1 MRRMKPM
8 ANHLKAAAQAKKNK
22 KYWQKRLQDPL
33 FKAYNENEKAT
44 RAWLE
49 FYEDAKKDIDAEL
62 VDVYKRI
69 GKDDPKISDFYRSN
83 HLEKIEKQIEKSLVA
98 IGNKEDTYLKGKI
111 KDGVK
116 LGSKTV
122 SDALQTSMLNERAID
137 QLIKQPWQDGDFSSR
152 VWDNKA
158 QLIASMKSEL
168 TAGIVKGDG
177 IYKVADRLDKRLDVG
192 KSQTQRLARTEYMH
206 ALNAGQL
213 ETYQENGYDKLEWV
227 ASEDGKGC
235 DTCHLR
241 NGKQYKIDDV
251 PILPAH
257 PNCRCT
263 MIPVI
268 TDEMI
273 EKQAKALKEAQ
284 PEESA
289 SEWFD
294 EAKEQIDKT
303 NMADAVGEENFNKFI
318 NGLSEIE
325 NDDLGQLFAKY
336 SDQLDFFKV
345 TDKGRGFARRNKV
358 QLAQSSFDGDDRG
371 RQPLEVAFHEIGH
384 AFDSIGLKARTGED
398 KIVAGTVKK
407 KSRRGTVEVNQYV
420 DHMSGMPEYDL
431 KNKIDND
438 LWKYVNG
445 DLPTKESLGKKPR
458 KKAEKQAWEDESFRI
473 YMESKENFS
482 QFAKNMKQLK
492 EDEGATL
499 RELSDIVESTGYL
512 PPGSIGAGHGSKYWK
527 DIGKP
532 ETEFFAHMTETYA
545 VNRNEFDRLE
555 KIFPEATRTWK
566 QMIQDMLKG

>member
-1 MRRMKPM
+1 M
-8 ANHLKAAAQAKKNK
+8 ANYLKAAAQAKKNS
-22 KYWQKRLQDPL
+22 KYWQKRLRDPL
-33 FKAYNENEKAT
+33 YKAYNENEKAT
-44 RAWLE
+44 KAWLQ

-62 VDVYKRI
+62 MDVYKRI

-83 HLEKIEKQIEKSLVA
+83 HLEKLEKQIEKSLVS

-122 SDALQTSMLNERAID
+122 SDALQTSMLNKRAID

-235 DTCHLR
+235 GICHLR
-241 NGKQYKIDDV
+241 NGKQYNIDGV

-273 EKQAKALKEAQ
+273 EEQAKELEKAQKEAEPKLETPQEIEERVSFLEQEMRKLEDEDWGDLTEEQAEELFDQYDIEWRALKDKL
-284 PEESA
+284 
-289 SEWFD
+289 D
-294 EAKEQIDKT
+294 ELSYNEVGGGDYFTTKE
-303 NMADAVGEENFNKFI
+303 GHP
-318 NGLSEIE
+318 
-325 NDDLGQLFAKY
+325 
-336 SDQLDFFKV
+336 LDFFKNNSNH
-345 TDKGRGFARRNKV
+345 DKWMESLSEEQKAVVNGYSTGDYGTLNEILRYGEEAYLNNPLYAGTPMEYKQNMINNAQELQGILDNYETTRGFTTYRGIGGSFDLDTIQDIEIFDDGFMSTSLDYDNVKRFAETDNKV
-358 QLAQSSFDGDDRG
+358 FFTIHVNDGSKAGAYIQELSSYGG
-371 RQPLEVAFHEIGH
+371 EHEFLIKPGTQ
-384 AFDSIGLKARTGED
+384 FKVLSTRTEKGQFGATQFIE
-398 KIVAGTVKK
+398 
-407 KSRRGTVEVNQYV
+407 VEV
-420 DHMSGMPEYDL
+420 
-431 KNKIDND
+431 
-438 LWKYVNG
+438 
-445 DLPTKESLGKKPR
+445 
-458 KKAEKQAWEDESFRI
+458 
-473 YMESKENFS
+473 
-482 QFAKNMKQLK
+482 
-492 EDEGATL
+492 
-499 RELSDIVESTGYL
+499 
-512 PPGSIGAGHGSKYWK
+512 IG
-527 DIGKP
+527 
-532 ETEFFAHMTETYA
+532 
-545 VNRNEFDRLE
+545 
-555 KIFPEATRTWK
+555 
-566 QMIQDMLKG
+566 

>member
-1 MRRMKPM
+1 MKPM
-8 ANHLKAAAQAKKNK
+8 ANYLKAAAQAKKNK

-62 VDVYKRI
+62 MDVYKRI

-83 HLEKIEKQIEKSLVA
+83 HLEKIEKQIEKSLVS

-122 SDALQTSMLNERAID
+122 SDALQTSMLNKRAID

-213 ETYQENGYDKLEWV
+213 ETYHENGYDKLEWV

-241 NGKQYKIDDV
+241 NGKQYNIDDV
-251 PILPAH
+251 PVLPAH

-263 MIPVI
+263 MMPVI

-273 EKQAKALKEAQ
+273 EEQAKALKEAQ

-289 SEWFD
+289 SEWFN
-294 EAKEQIDKT
+294 EAKEQIEKT
-303 NMADAVGEENFNKFI
+303 NMSDAVGEENFNKFI

-336 SDQLDFFKV
+336 ADQLDFFSVGK
-345 TDKGRGFARRNKV
+345 TGRAFAKDNKV
-358 QLAQSSFDGDDRG
+358 QLFQKSFDGDG
-371 RQPLEVAFHEIGH
+371 KGKEPLETVFHEIGH
-384 AFDSIGLKARTGED
+384 AFDHVGLKMRTGE
-398 KIVAGTVKK
+398 KRLVVGTEKK
-407 KSRRGTVEVNQYV
+407 KSRRGTVEVDKRV
-420 DHMSGMPEYDL
+420 GHMSGMPEYDL
-431 KNKIDND
+431 KNKIEDD
-438 LWKYVNG
+438 LWKYANG
-445 DLPTKESLGKKPR
+445 DLPTRKSLGKKPR
-458 KKAEKQAWEDESFRI
+458 KKAEKQAWEDESYRI
-473 YMESKENFS
+473 FKESEVNFENFY
-482 QFAKNMKQLK
+482 KDMKQLQK
-492 EDEGATL
+492 DEGVAL
-499 RELSDIVESTGYL
+499 RELSDIAESTGYL
-512 PPGSIGAGHGSKYWK
+512 PGSLGAGHGERYWK
-527 DIGKP
+527 KTGMA

-545 VNRNEFDRLE
+545 VNRKEFDRLE
-555 KIFPEATRTWK
+555 KIFPEATKTWK

>member
-1 MRRMKPM
+1 MGRREPM

-22 KYWQKRLQDPL
+22 KYWQKRLQNPL

-62 VDVYKRI
+62 MDVYKRI

-122 SDALQTSMLNERAID
+122 SDALQTSMLNKRAID

-158 QLIASMKSEL
+158 QLITSMKSEL

-235 DTCHLR
+235 GICHLR
-241 NGKQYKIDDV
+241 NGKQYNIDGV
-251 PILPAH
+251 PVLPAH

-273 EKQAKALKEAQ
+273 EEQAKELEKAQKEAEPKLETPQEIEERVSFLEQEMRKLEDEDWGDLTEEQAEELFDQYDIEWRALKDKL
-284 PEESA
+284 
-289 SEWFD
+289 D
-294 EAKEQIDKT
+294 ELSYNEVGGGDYFTTKE
-303 NMADAVGEENFNKFI
+303 GHP
-318 NGLSEIE
+318 
-325 NDDLGQLFAKY
+325 
-336 SDQLDFFKV
+336 LDFFKNNSNH
-345 TDKGRGFARRNKV
+345 DKWMESLSEEQKAVVNGYSTGDYGTLNEILRYGEEAYLNNPLYAGTPMEYKQNMINNAQELQGILDNYETTRGFTTYRGIGGSFDLDTIQDIEIFDDGFMSTSLDYDNVKRFAETDNKV
-358 QLAQSSFDGDDRG
+358 FFTIHVNDGSKAGAYIQELSSYGG
-371 RQPLEVAFHEIGH
+371 EHEFLIKPGTQ
-384 AFDSIGLKARTGED
+384 FKVLSTRTEKGQFGATQFIE
-398 KIVAGTVKK
+398 
-407 KSRRGTVEVNQYV
+407 VEV
-420 DHMSGMPEYDL
+420 
-431 KNKIDND
+431 
-438 LWKYVNG
+438 
-445 DLPTKESLGKKPR
+445 
-458 KKAEKQAWEDESFRI
+458 
-473 YMESKENFS
+473 
-482 QFAKNMKQLK
+482 
-492 EDEGATL
+492 
-499 RELSDIVESTGYL
+499 
-512 PPGSIGAGHGSKYWK
+512 IG
-527 DIGKP
+527 
-532 ETEFFAHMTETYA
+532 
-545 VNRNEFDRLE
+545 
-555 KIFPEATRTWK
+555 
-566 QMIQDMLKG
+566 